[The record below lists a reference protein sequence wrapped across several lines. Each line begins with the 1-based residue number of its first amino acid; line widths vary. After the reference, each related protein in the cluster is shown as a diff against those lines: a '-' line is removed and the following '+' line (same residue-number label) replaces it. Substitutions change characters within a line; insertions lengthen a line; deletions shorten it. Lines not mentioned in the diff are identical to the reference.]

1 MVFFFKRR
9 IDSHLA
15 DPSILI
21 NIPIVSLIT
30 YLILDSLTAALINIL
45 IYPFFF
51 PNQERK
57 PMSSNS
63 SPNHSHSPDVSSR
76 IIDDETQEAERAESL
91 NEKLVLATSSNDSSP
106 QHDQSMK
113 PEVYQSPLPEVTPN
127 MMNDDVQDSVKNL
140 NEKVSPKVKDDDV
153 QDSVKSLNEKLSAAL
168 LTINAKEDLVKQ
180 HTRVAEEA
188 VAGIYIFFP
197 VELK

>member
-1 MVFFFKRR
+1 
-9 IDSHLA
+9 
-15 DPSILI
+15 
-21 NIPIVSLIT
+21 
-30 YLILDSLTAALINIL
+30 
-45 IYPFFF
+45 
-51 PNQERK
+51 
-57 PMSSNS
+57 MSTNS

-76 IIDDETQEAERAESL
+76 IIDNETQEAERAESV
-91 NEKLVLATSSNDSSP
+91 NEKLVFASSSNDSSP

-113 PEVYQSPLPEVTPN
+113 PEVYQSPLPEVSPN
-127 MMNDDVQDSVKNL
+127 IRNDDVQDSVKNL
-140 NEKVSPKVKDDDV
+140 NEVPPKVKDDDV

-188 VAGIYIFFP
+188 VAGNFFLFP

>member
-1 MVFFFKRR
+1 
-9 IDSHLA
+9 
-15 DPSILI
+15 
-21 NIPIVSLIT
+21 
-30 YLILDSLTAALINIL
+30 
-45 IYPFFF
+45 
-51 PNQERK
+51 
-57 PMSSNS
+57 MSTNS
-63 SPNHSHSPDVSSR
+63 SPNHSHSPDISSR
-76 IIDDETQEAERAESL
+76 IIDNETQETERAESL
-91 NEKLVLATSSNDSSP
+91 NGKLVLATSSNDSSP

-113 PEVYQSPLPEVTPN
+113 PEVYQSPLPEVSPN
-127 MMNDDVQDSVKNL
+127 IRNDDVQDSVKNL

-188 VAGIYIFFP
+188 VAGIFFLFP

>member
-1 MVFFFKRR
+1 
-9 IDSHLA
+9 
-15 DPSILI
+15 
-21 NIPIVSLIT
+21 
-30 YLILDSLTAALINIL
+30 
-45 IYPFFF
+45 
-51 PNQERK
+51 
-57 PMSSNS
+57 MSSNS
-63 SPNHSHSPDVSSR
+63 SPNHSHSLDVSST
-76 IIDDETQEAERAESL
+76 ITDIETQQAEIAKSL

-113 PEVYQSPLPEVTPN
+113 PELYPLLLPEVSPN
-127 MMNDDVQDSVKNL
+127 VGDDDVQDSVKNF

-188 VAGIYIFFP
+188 VAGNFFFP
-197 VELK
+197 VELNFFCSLSDSMHRVTQ